1 MNAVV
6 IDGLTMRLLVDGVRY
21 IELTIV
27 LVAIVRM
34 LVDTVETTVIMPVEL
49 FSPSDVPLVVSVPLS
64 IINPLPLPEPLPL
77 TAVLLAK
84 VHTH

>member
-1 MNAVV
+1 M
-6 IDGLTMRLLVDGVRY
+6 
-21 IELTIV
+21 

-34 LVDTVETTVIMPVEL
+34 LVDTVETTVIILVEL